1 MVDMLITALTNAFF
15 GGVSDTTSKRLVA
28 TPDEIVDKSSKT
40 TVKMITPEK
49 FRDDVDALKNYIGIE
64 NFKVGNIISVSLQEL
79 LTIIP
84 KKRKRIDSYNSLVK
98 YLSDERGI
106 TLDITSRKTKKG
118 GKA

>member
-1 MVDMLITALTNAFF
+1 MLITALTNAFF

-64 NFKVGNIISVSLQEL
+64 NFKAGNIISVSLQEL

-84 KKRKRIDSYNSLVK
+84 K
-98 YLSDERGI
+98 RGRESTAI
-106 TLDITSRKTKKG
+106 TVWSSISPMKG
-118 GKA
+118 ELL